1 MSTSVTAGHAASLSR
16 IAETLEISAFAIDEM
31 LEHLP
36 VALMIVDR
44 DGRSVYANEAG
55 RALRVDRFEPLE
67 WAITRAL
74 LAEEAVRDDEIQVG
88 RLGEPRRWLSAQ
100 ITPVRVAGLGVNAAF
115 VVLTDVTARHHMSG
129 WMPMMETLV
138 NL

>member
-1 MSTSVTAGHAASLSR
+1 MSTAVTAGRAAPFSR
-16 IAETLEISAFAIDEM
+16 IAEKLEISAFAIDE
-31 LEHLP
+31 LVEHLP
-36 VALMIVDR
+36 VAVMVVDR
-44 DGRSVYANEAG
+44 DGRSVYANEAA
-55 RALRVDRFEPLE
+55 RALRIEQIEPLE
-67 WAITRAL
+67 WAVTRAL
-74 LAEEAVRDDEIQVG
+74 LTEETVHEDEVQVG